1 MYKLLLF
8 LFTTLNLG
16 ILAQSNSIIHTKSFY
31 YDVDNFSLT
40 SESMQVLAKF
50 VEEIK
55 INPIE
60 IIEIVGYV
68 EKTGSPTY
76 NQIRSK
82 KRMSSIKTAID
93 TTMAIR
99 QYNPT
104 NINYPPAFLYSYED
118 GYNWRRVDIIYR
130 ILPEKLNLPIVNNL
144 TNSASNS
151 SDNNIS
157 EALHANSSI
166 NNTTTNN
173 NTVNNTTNNS
183 SESVSNSNN
192 TTNSTIANN
201 SANNTTNSSSETGSN
216 LNNTTNNT
224 TAKNSANNT
233 ANNSNETGSNATNSV
248 NNSVN
253 STGTKSDSLAV
264 KNSVNPDAARIEEL
278 KKINENIVD
287 LDPTQKDLN
296 RVFKP
301 EETGKI
307 LITGKSQDQIDHLVI
322 REKSSSTNGNKK
334 TYHPN
339 ITTRL
344 SKVDVSSMDNSV
356 VLINL
361 NLQFEGDAPIVNSSS
376 VREIDELVKFLKKN
390 NAIDAF
396 IRGHVCCGDEM
407 PLSTKRA
414 KTVYNE
420 LIRRGIDP
428 SRLRYE
434 GFSNRILAVDPEKT
448 DVDRAKNRRV
458 DLIFSKNTT
467 RSNDAPPAA
476 LVESDKDNITNIF
489 IGEEDIKLELT
500 PEGKAEFSSQ
510 GVSQEQL
517 DKILIRDKSTTKKK
531 TKKEPVIDMGAKLSK
546 IVVENLSKSVSL
558 VIMSLEFDD
567 IDPILNDIALKE
579 MSDLFAFL
587 NQNKQVN
594 AFIRG
599 HVCCGDN
606 LKLSKKRAKYVY
618 EELVKRGIDKERLR
632 YQGFSNTLMLVS
644 PERNDLDRAKNR
656 RVDII
661 FSVKP

>member
-1 MYKLLLF
+1 MCKLLLF
-8 LFTTLNLG
+8 LFLTLNFG
-16 ILAQSNSIIHTKSFY
+16 ILAQSNSILHTKSFY

-82 KRMSSIKTAID
+82 KRMNSIKTAID

-130 ILPEKLNLPIVNNL
+130 ILPEKLNLPIVNN
-144 TNSASNS
+144 N
-151 SDNNIS
+151 
-157 EALHANSSI
+157 
-166 NNTTTNN
+166 TNN
-173 NTVNNTTNNS
+173 NSTNSIENNIN
-183 SESVSNSNN
+183 EVLQ
-192 TTNSTIANN
+192 TNSTINSIGNN
-201 SANNTTNSSSETGSN
+201 NIVNNTNETVSN
-216 LNNTTNNT
+216 
-224 TAKNSANNT
+224 ANNT
-233 ANNSNETGSNATNSV
+233 ANNTATNSNLNGSNS
-248 NNSVN
+248 NNAANNTAN

-264 KNSVNPDAARIEEL
+264 KNSVDPDAIRIEEL
-278 KKINENIVD
+278 KKITESIVD

-420 LIRRGIDP
+420 LTRRGIDP

-458 DLIFSKNTT
+458 DLIFSKNPT

-476 LVESDKDNITNIF
+476 VVESDKDNIANIF
-489 IGEEDIKLELT
+489 ISEEDIKLELT

>member
-1 MYKLLLF
+1 M
-8 LFTTLNLG
+8 
-16 ILAQSNSIIHTKSFY
+16 
-31 YDVDNFSLT
+31 
-40 SESMQVLAKF
+40 
-50 VEEIK
+50 
-55 INPIE
+55 
-60 IIEIVGYV
+60 
-68 EKTGSPTY
+68 
-76 NQIRSK
+76 
-82 KRMSSIKTAID
+82 
-93 TTMAIR
+93 
-99 QYNPT
+99 
-104 NINYPPAFLYSYED
+104 
-118 GYNWRRVDIIYR
+118 
-130 ILPEKLNLPIVNNL
+130 
-144 TNSASNS
+144 
-151 SDNNIS
+151 
-157 EALHANSSI
+157 
-166 NNTTTNN
+166 
-173 NTVNNTTNNS
+173 
-183 SESVSNSNN
+183 
-192 TTNSTIANN
+192 
-201 SANNTTNSSSETGSN
+201 
-216 LNNTTNNT
+216 
-224 TAKNSANNT
+224 
-233 ANNSNETGSNATNSV
+233 
-248 NNSVN
+248 
-253 STGTKSDSLAV
+253 
-264 KNSVNPDAARIEEL
+264 KNSVDPDAIRIEEL
-278 KKINENIVD
+278 KKITESIVD

-344 SKVDVSSMDNSV
+344 SEVDVSSMDNSV

-420 LIRRGIDP
+420 LTRRGIDP

-458 DLIFSKNTT
+458 DLIFSKNPT

-476 LVESDKDNITNIF
+476 VVESDKDNIANIF
-489 IGEEDIKLELT
+489 ISEEDIKLELT